1 MAQSLSRLDR
11 HWNNSSCPERGWTSQ
26 HYLDGRQ
33 HCACS
38 VGQFSWGLQAVI
50 LNNGFTWGRHQRRR
64 SNVEPAYC
72 QRSAREHG
80 ADEPWAERRDNC
92 IRLALNEGQNYVTS
106 LKKATLYSV
115 ITQSHNAVA
124 AHFSRGQLLSLVLR
138 NVLGYA
144 VHCGDG
150 SADLKVINQGRVHF
164 SWLWYSTQREQ
175 YHGRKSM
182 KNNLHNFV
190 NMCTYSG

>member
-1 MAQSLSRLDR
+1 MVKHLWIVCEEIPHKTAAERWPN
-11 HWNNSSCPERGWTSQ
+11 HYRGWTGIGTIHLVQ
-26 HYLDGRQ
+26 
-33 HCACS
+33 S
-38 VGQFSWGLQAVI
+38 VVEHHSIILMVVSIAPAASDSSAGASMPSNVQAVI
-50 LNNGFTWGRHQRRR
+50 LNTGFTWGRHQRRR

-150 SADLKVINQGRVHF
+150 SADPKVINQGRVHF
-164 SWLWYSTQREQ
+164 S
-175 YHGRKSM
+175 
-182 KNNLHNFV
+182 
-190 NMCTYSG
+190 